1 MRILVTNDDGYR
13 AEGLRTLAEAVR
25 PLGDVRVVAPDREQS
40 ATSHSLTLQNP
51 LRVKT
56 RGEGVQAVDG
66 TPTDCVILA
75 IRALLE
81 EPPDIVL
88 SGINHGANLGDDVL
102 YSGTVAAAME
112 ATILGVPGVAIS
124 LVGAEEHLAAWGPAV
139 ARVLARL
146 LPRAIPK
153 DTLLN
158 VNLPPVPPAEA
169 KGVRVTTLGR
179 REYLGSLTRATDP
192 NGREYFW
199 IGGGESRWWGG
210 PDSDFRAI
218 HDGYVSVTPLHLDLT
233 NYTLRE
239 ELARWDLTL

>member
-88 SGINHGANLGDDVL
+88 SGINHGATPADE
-102 YSGTVAAAME
+102 AA
-112 ATILGVPGVAIS
+112 G
-124 LVGAEEHLAAWGPAV
+124 LA
-139 ARVLARL
+139 
-146 LPRAIPK
+146 
-153 DTLLN
+153 D
-158 VNLPPVPPAEA
+158 
-169 KGVRVTTLGR
+169 
-179 REYLGSLTRATDP
+179 
-192 NGREYFW
+192 
-199 IGGGESRWWGG
+199 
-210 PDSDFRAI
+210 
-218 HDGYVSVTPLHLDLT
+218 
-233 NYTLRE
+233 
-239 ELARWDLTL
+239 